1 MKKHKYKILVLSDL
15 KESKSKTLLSTVS
28 LAKMID
34 ADINF
39 FYVKKPNE
47 ILEKENQLSA
57 NRVINKEYYLTEK
70 EIQNLITPI
79 SKDYGVTINYAY
91 VFGNIKNEIEKFIND
106 SKPDI
111 IVLGKRK
118 PKALSFI
125 GDNITD
131 FVLKTHS
138 GAIMIAD
145 NESVLEPNKAISLGV
160 LNGKA
165 PSFNMSFIDDLIA
178 NALEPM
184 KSFKII
190 KNQNTTKKTDALTG
204 GKMVEYVFEHNV
216 NTIKHL
222 SGYLSKNNINLLC
235 VDRVQNNKKTNLIK
249 SDIKKI
255 IKNLNVSLLF
265 TGKEEYKLQ

>member
-145 NESVLEPNKAISLGV
+145 NESVLEP
-160 LNGKA
+160 
-165 PSFNMSFIDDLIA
+165 
-178 NALEPM
+178 M